1 MTGRRTL
8 IRKIGEWFQSARLCL
23 RVTSLFS
30 QNYFPTLIQTI
41 RLCEREGFL
50 PDEAY
55 QFGLFQPEL
64 SPEILGQYFS
74 KKSMTRLQ
82 SLLNPK
88 SWIYATE
95 DKGIFYRFAEAWG
108 IPIPRLYALYYR
120 KSPGWALP
128 NIVLSDKKAWTRYL
142 EDHVPE
148 DFVMKPCRGVYGRNV
163 RIFIK
168 SNEGFQSPFGEK
180 YSAGEIYDLMAKDPV
195 YDRYVIQERL
205 VNHPD
210 IVQLTGTPYLQTVR
224 ISTLMDEND
233 KCHILHSSFRMV
245 MGDQVID
252 NFSTGSSGNLL
263 SGVVMDKGVLKQG
276 ITRDEKG
283 MIAREVWIHP
293 RTGVRI
299 EGFRL
304 PSWEAC
310 LRLVKESA
318 PKFLPIRTLGW
329 DVGLT
334 PQGPVIVEANMFW
347 DPPNQSR
354 CGRVLLHKLKETWNL
369 PWDALG

>member
-1 MTGRRTL
+1 MTGPRTL

-30 QNYFPTLIQTI
+30 KNYFPTLIQTI

-88 SWIYATE
+88 PWIYVTE
-95 DKGIFYRFAEAWG
+95 DKGIFYRFAGAWG

-128 NIVLSDKKAWTRYL
+128 NIVLSDKKAWTRFL
-142 EDHVPE
+142 EDHVPG

-205 VNHPD
+205 VNHPE
-210 IVQLTGTPYLQTVR
+210 IVRLTGTPYLQTVR

-233 KCHILHSSFRMV
+233 KCHVLHSSFRMV

-252 NFSTGSSGNLL
+252 NFSSGRSGNLL

-283 MIAREVWIHP
+283 MIAREVWTHP
-293 RTGVRI
+293 RTGGRI
-299 EGFRL
+299 EGFRV

-354 CGRVLLHKLKETWNL
+354 CGRVLLRKAKETWNL
-369 PWDALG
+369 PGV